1 MKIDS
6 PIRISF
12 FVGLIL
18 SFLCLLL
25 FNLFTDY
32 GSFFIRVLVFIVL
45 SVLLLYYILN
55 KLFYEKIRVIHKN
68 IYKFKG
74 TSSVKYLDIGN
85 VTNWILNIIT
95 KSWVWYSFN
104 LDHTVTKYNI
114 YNTSGLLFYF
124 GCNLWWLSIFV
135 WFLFF

>member
-6 PIRISF
+6 PIRIAF

-45 SVLLLYYILN
+45 SVLLLYNILN
-55 KLFYEKIRVIHKN
+55 KYGLNDKRKDAILGDDIDSNLESMLDVNFKQVI
-68 IYKFKG
+68 
-74 TSSVKYLDIGN
+74 L
-85 VTNWILNIIT
+85 
-95 KSWVWYSFN
+95 
-104 LDHTVTKYNI
+104 
-114 YNTSGLLFYF
+114 
-124 GCNLWWLSIFV
+124 
-135 WFLFF
+135 

>member
-32 GSFFIRVLVFIVL
+32 GSFFIRILVFIVL
-45 SVLLLYYILN
+45 SALLLYYILN

-85 VTNWILNIIT
+85 VEKEAAEWAEAKEKELADTIDQYIKDKIT
-95 KSWVWYSFN
+95 V
-104 LDHTVTKYNI
+104 I
-114 YNTSGLLFYF
+114 
-124 GCNLWWLSIFV
+124 
-135 WFLFF
+135 